1 MSNKKER
8 KTVLSS
14 KPAFHGAAFDLD
26 GYCVKHKSVQL
37 AEQVKQDGKLVW
49 RELKMNCPKC
59 ASKHHKSRR
68 VTSLGGAGKIKR
80 GRTVHGMS
88 NPLRSPSKNGRHM
101 NVQFDTPFD
110 DKGRCHHHPTV
121 QMATKKAR
129 GGWKIICQACPRCIE
144 VDWDEVSVDNSR
156 ASSRAS
162 SRKSRSKNNNRSDD
176 GDTHSVSSK
185 SSRRSVTSRTK
196 PVKSSGGKFDKNGC
210 CTKHPTVQIAK
221 KKLLGGWKEFRQCPK
236 CLDPEYDD
244 MADNVSLSSRNSRR
258 STTSFRSR
266 GSVRSSRSK
275 RSAKSGNASRKG
287 GRKTDR
293 YGALPFDEEG
303 YCHAHPSVRLAKKKV
318 RGRVMCNASCYIY
331 RVMHHSLYNP
341 FHSPLSLHQALGGWK
356 VLHDICPDCAHDASS
371 NAGSIRSRSS
381 RGTGRVFDDSGSETS
396 SHKSGRSLASSNASS
411 YSRKKKIRVK
421 DMKYRDEHGRDGRY
435 SGDVDEDHSPHGQ
448 GKMKY
453 KDGSVFSGVWSEG
466 SQVHGKTRK
475 KAGKSKSKSSRSKGD
490 RGDGSG
496 GDRSGRGSGGRKDS
510 KSDWARVEDDGN
522 GGGGSK
528 SNNSNNNDDNGGN
541 SVAVTVS
548 AGNKTA
554 YNAKTKSVRKMK
566 WMDYYGDPGEYT
578 GEVDGSNMPNGRGAM
593 KYDHGLIQEGS
604 WTKGQ
609 FVEGSDSNAAAVASS
624 SSDGKKGGGRS
635 GTSSGRKKSGSGGR
649 SSGERSKKHHSS
661 SRGSSQRGLDP

>member
-1 MSNKKER
+1 
-8 KTVLSS
+8 
-14 KPAFHGAAFDLD
+14 
-26 GYCVKHKSVQL
+26 
-37 AEQVKQDGKLVW
+37 
-49 RELKMNCPKC
+49 
-59 ASKHHKSRR
+59 
-68 VTSLGGAGKIKR
+68 
-80 GRTVHGMS
+80 
-88 NPLRSPSKNGRHM
+88 
-101 NVQFDTPFD
+101 
-110 DKGRCHHHPTV
+110 
-121 QMATKKAR
+121 
-129 GGWKIICQACPRCIE
+129 
-144 VDWDEVSVDNSR
+144 
-156 ASSRAS
+156 
-162 SRKSRSKNNNRSDD
+162 
-176 GDTHSVSSK
+176 
-185 SSRRSVTSRTK
+185 
-196 PVKSSGGKFDKNGC
+196 
-210 CTKHPTVQIAK
+210 
-221 KKLLGGWKEFRQCPK
+221 
-236 CLDPEYDD
+236 
-244 MADNVSLSSRNSRR
+244 
-258 STTSFRSR
+258 
-266 GSVRSSRSK
+266 
-275 RSAKSGNASRKG
+275 
-287 GRKTDR
+287 
-293 YGALPFDEEG
+293 
-303 YCHAHPSVRLAKKKV
+303 
-318 RGRVMCNASCYIY
+318 
-331 RVMHHSLYNP
+331 
-341 FHSPLSLHQALGGWK
+341 LGGWK

-496 GDRSGRGSGGRKDS
+496 GDRSGRGSGGGKDS